1 MSIFFFKLM
10 LTKACLQENGSSK
23 LLLHLSFI
31 LYIDFYLIY
40 CMSQVGEEAFLSFLA
55 NREELNE
62 KKISYC
68 SSVTICL
75 QLPVRLWYPM
85 EIRWYPSHCYKHFF
99 RSKSPIWVILQEPR
113 QHFTVFFLHLLDFR
127 ARRYGYIVIL
137 SWKVSSFILKI

>member
-62 KKISYC
+62 KKYLIVLLLQSAC
-68 SSVTICL
+68 SS
-75 QLPVRLWYPM
+75 Q
-85 EIRWYPSHCYKHFF
+85 
-99 RSKSPIWVILQEPR
+99 
-113 QHFTVFFLHLLDFR
+113 
-127 ARRYGYIVIL
+127 
-137 SWKVSSFILKI
+137 